1 MSALHLDLM
10 QGALAERGGPVT
22 ATALEPFAEP
32 GACLARLGRAARLAA
47 GERAHDPTEPAPA
60 GATAAQK
67 GE

>member
-1 MSALHLDLM
+1 VRCNLGLVR
-10 QGALAERGGPVT
+10 GALAEWDGPVT

-47 GERAHDPTEPAPA
+47 GERAHDPTEPAPT
-60 GATAAQK
+60 GATAAQQ